1 MKALICKQASKY
13 TSLGK
18 CYPITGQLDLTNI
31 ITADHGAKAYVNQH
45 DNVSY
50 NGGFNGIAKFDNI
63 DVSKECWL
71 AQPAMTKAEAQGISI
86 IAALEMLQ
94 LNQSMIRRIRK
105 ALDTGSSLDFTN
117 NFWVTV
123 QSVLRQNDDG
133 DRWLDIAL
141 RLADEFMN
149 TPDTEVAEHEL

>member
-18 CYPITGQLDLTNI
+18 CYPIIGQLDLTNI

-45 DNVSY
+45 ENVSY
-50 NGGFNGIAKFDNI
+50 NGGFNGIAKFDLI
-63 DVSKECWL
+63 DISKECWL
-71 AQPAMTKAEAQGISI
+71 GQPSMTRSEAQGIGI

-94 LNQSMIRRIRK
+94 LNKSMIRRIRQ

-133 DRWLDIAL
+133 DRWLELAL

-149 TPDTEVAEHEL
+149 TEVVEHDL